1 MAELYRAKLTGEQGF
16 EKLIAIKKILP
27 NLSDEQSLVTSFIDE
42 AKLAA
47 LLHHENIVQIYDFGS
62 MDDDYFIAM
71 EFLFGKDLRTIRKN
85 SEGKKLPSG
94 LMDKILFLI
103 F

>member
-1 MAELYRAKLTGEQGF
+1 MTVFQPTQFGKYQLLDNIAVGGMAELFRAKLTGVQGF

-27 NLSDEQSLVTSFIDE
+27 NLSEEENLITAFIDE

-62 MDDDYFIAM
+62 IDNEYFIA
-71 EFLFGKDLRTIRKN
+71 I
-85 SEGKKLPSG
+85 
-94 LMDKILFLI
+94 
-103 F
+103 